1 MLPGETTRGKFILVI
16 VKLFMKL
23 TAEYIRGFA
32 GGESTFTFSTR
43 AGIDR
48 KGKKQYRRPAFVIKM
63 HVRDKALLEAI
74 RDYWGLKE
82 CVYEYIHHGNDGR
95 TRHQA
100 MLIVRNFADLKNIIV
115 PFFLG
120 KLHGYKGKQFVAWLE
135 QLGGE
140 DVAPDFRLI
149 YRLYKSG
156 FYSNPKNL
164 LYKWE

>member
-1 MLPGETTRGKFILVI
+1 MLPGETIKGKPIFGGRET
-16 VKLFMKL
+16 FMGL

-32 GGESTFTFSTR
+32 DGESTFTFSNR
-43 AGIDR
+43 AGIDKR
-48 KGKKQYRRPAFVIKM
+48 GKKQFRRPSFVIKM

-74 RDYWGLKE
+74 RDYLGLKGR
-82 CVYEYIHHGNDGR
+82 VYEYVYHGSDGR

-100 MLIVRNFADLKNIIV
+100 MLIVRNFAELKNIIV

-120 KLHGYKGKQFVAWLE
+120 KLHGHKGKQFIEWLE

-149 YRLYKSG
+149 YRLYKKG
-156 FYSNPKNL
+156 FYYNQKNL